1 LAYLPR
7 PIDAFPTPSRYFLL
21 FLDPFNIHPARVP
34 IEEFSSP
41 LKEGR
46 EYDEI

>member
-7 PIDAFPTPSRYFLL
+7 PINAFPTPFRDFFLFLL
-21 FLDPFNIHPARVP
+21 PFNTHPSKVL